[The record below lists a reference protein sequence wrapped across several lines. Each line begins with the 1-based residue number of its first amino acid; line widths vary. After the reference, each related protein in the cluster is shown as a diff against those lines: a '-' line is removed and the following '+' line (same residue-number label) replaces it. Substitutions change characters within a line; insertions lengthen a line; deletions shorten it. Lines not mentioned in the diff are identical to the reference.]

1 MKKVL
6 VTDLV
11 PGMVLAKDV
20 ILKDGKIL
28 LLSGFAIKPRYINKL
43 ESYKVE
49 YVYVDE
55 DQTIPVEELSEEK
68 VYSEAFNATKSI
80 LNSVREGEPI
90 NLTVVK
96 DTVENIIQ
104 KLINTDAVFM
114 QLTGIRDIDNYTF
127 LHSLDVCIFS
137 LITGNKLG
145 LSSSELSE
153 LGVSALLHDVG
164 KCKVPLNIL
173 RKPAK
178 LTDDEYRI
186 MKMHSIY
193 GYEIILNT
201 PGLSK
206 RVANTACQHHEK
218 WDGTGYPLGL
228 KGCDIEK
235 FARIV
240 SISDVYDALIS
251 NRSYRKKLLPHIA
264 TEYIMGY
271 SSVQFDPDIV
281 EVFVKN
287 IVTYPN
293 GVIVMLD
300 TGEIG
305 VVIDDRHPFSMRPK
319 LRIIA
324 RKDGPPILD
333 PYILDLLEFPSVSIV
348 DIIF

>member
-6 VTDLV
+6 VSDLV

-20 ILKDGKIL
+20 ILEDGKIL
-28 LLSGFAIKPRYINKL
+28 LLSGFAIKPRYINKMA
-43 ESYKVE
+43 SFNVE
-49 YVYVDE
+49 YVYIDE
-55 DQTIPVEELSEEK
+55 DQNIPVEELSEEK
-68 VYSEAFNATKSI
+68 VYSEAFSATKNI
-80 LNSVREGEPI
+80 LNSVRQGEPVNVGI
-90 NLTVVK
+90 VK

-137 LITGNKLG
+137 LITGRKLG
-145 LSSSELSE
+145 LSPFDLNE

-173 RKPAK
+173 KKPAK
-178 LTDDEYRI
+178 LNDDEFRI
-186 MKMHSIY
+186 MKLHSVY
-193 GYEIILNT
+193 GYEIISNT

-228 KGCDIEK
+228 KGYDIEK

-240 SISDVYDALIS
+240 SIADVYDALIS

-271 SSVQFDPDIV
+271 SSVQFDSDIV

-293 GVIVMLD
+293 GIIVLLD

-305 VVIDDRHPFSMRPK
+305 TVIEDRHPLSMRPK
-319 LRIIA
+319 LKIIA

-333 PYILDLLEFPSVSIV
+333 PYILDLLEAPSVSIV